1 VDPWA
6 PEIDLFVIL
15 LGYRSQRE
23 TPHNRCFSRALAEHL
38 GRRRASTALGRC
50 VRTLASANDFLPA
63 DVNDALVTENK
74 RFDQSSE
81 GAAQ

>member
-1 VDPWA
+1 MLL
-6 PEIDLFVIL
+6 DLSAKRHTIAVFFEPL
-15 LGYRSQRE
+15 RSIWSAAALQPRW
-23 TPHNRCFSRALAEHL
+23 RA
-38 GRRRASTALGRC
+38 ASGPSAF
-50 VRTLASANDFLPA
+50 ANDFLPA

>member
-1 VDPWA
+1 MYGMYW
-6 PEIDLFVIL
+6 
-15 LGYRSQRE
+15 
-23 TPHNRCFSRALAEHL
+23 
-38 GRRRASTALGRC
+38 
-50 VRTLASANDFLPA
+50 ASANDFLPA